1 MAYAGADVSMTE
13 INDYIKNFVMYII
26 AFTAIFLIVY
36 MIICAGMFRDYRVS
50 DETAVLLEQQ
60 KCDKRLLTQVIGR

>member
-36 MIICAGMFRDYRVS
+36 MIICAGMFRDYRVA
-50 DETAVLLEQQ
+50 DEAAVLLEQQ
-60 KCDKRLLTQVIGR
+60 KCDKRLLTEVIGR